1 MLRVDADILIFKAGF
16 AAERMRYKLHYTIHG
31 IKDAIVLPSAKAV
44 DAYIV
49 ENSLLDYEIEKW
61 RELDKPEQAIWNLRD
76 MINGIRDAVKLPN
89 PMQLLFSGPGNFRY
103 EIFPEYKANRN
114 KSHRP
119 YYESLLKETLVN
131 DYGAEQTIGEEADD
145 QLGIRQYTDWFNGND
160 DSVLATLDKDLN
172 MIPGL
177 HYNWD
182 KGTMTDVTLK
192 AADRWFYTQLL
203 MGDPTDGVQG
213 IPGMGIKTAEKV
225 LSYSDTPAEMYQMCL
240 DTYADHG
247 IDIET
252 MHKYA
257 KVLWIR
263 RETGKNWEIPA

>member
-1 MLRVDADILIFKAGF
+1 MLYCDGDILIFKAGF
-16 AAERMRYKLHYTIHG
+16 AAERSRYTLHWKEHGRMQDYVFDAKKKLDEY
-31 IKDAIVLPSAKAV
+31 
-44 DAYIV
+44 V
-49 ENSLLDYEIEKW
+49 EENGLVDYEIEKE
-61 RELDKPEQAIWNLRD
+61 RVLDKPEQAIWNLRD
-76 MINGIRDAVKLPN
+76 LINTIVDGAKVERPQII
-89 PMQLLFSGPGNFRY
+89 FSGSGNFRY

-119 YYESLLKETLVN
+119 YYEQLLKQHLIDV
-131 DYGAEQTIGEEADD
+131 YGAEQTIGEEADD

-177 HYNWD
+177 HYNWE
-182 KGTMTDVTLK
+182 KGTMTDVSLK

-203 MGDPTDGVQG
+203 MGDRIDGIEG

-225 LSYSDTPAEMYQMCL
+225 LSYADTVPEMYQTCL
-240 DTYADHG
+240 DAYAEHG
-247 IDIET
+247 IDVEK
-252 MHKYA
+252 MHQYA

-263 RETGKNWEIPA
+263 RETGKNWEIPK